1 MKTAGIIFLILGA
14 LAILFPF
21 IAGLSYN
28 FILAYLIIIGGAVHF
43 WWAWR
48 PSLDGKMYHLLLAL
62 LYFAGG
68 IALLVFPMIS
78 LLSFT
83 IVLGVSF
90 LAQGI
95 VQLALALSSNR
106 LQGRGKGMLV
116 ISGLLGLL
124 AGLFIL
130 IGLPSSAT
138 WAVGTLAGV
147 NMLIFGASLLAMD
160 KALAGP
166 FDD

>member
-1 MKTAGIIFLILGA
+1 MKIAGIIFLILGA

-28 FILAYLIIIGGAVHF
+28 FILAYLIIIGGAAHF

-48 PSLDGKMYHLLLAL
+48 PSVHGKLHHLLLAL

-68 IALLVFPMIS
+68 IALLVFPMIG
-78 LLSFT
+78 LLSFA

-90 LAQGI
+90 LAQGV
-95 VQLALALSSNR
+95 VQLALALSSDR
-106 LQGRGKGMLV
+106 LQGSSKGMLV
-116 ISGLLGLL
+116 FSGLLGLL

-147 NMLIFGASLLAMD
+147 NLLIFGASLMAMD
-160 KALAGP
+160 KALSNTTG
-166 FDD
+166 D